1 MRRFLRGTG
10 WSLIGLGCFVLY
22 FLVYQL
28 VGTNAAADNE
38 QHSLRNEL
46 ERNWTSQAGVP
57 ATNRPEIGSGKSI
70 PVGKG
75 IALIQIPK
83 IKVEKVVVQGVS
95 RADLK
100 KGPGH
105 VPSTVMPGQAGT
117 FAVSG
122 HRTTYGA
129 PFFRLNELGKG
140 DIITVIGRTTIYTY
154 SVTSTRIVR
163 PTDTAVLNNVRG
175 GDGTIKSTIVLT
187 TCHPRFSAKQRLIMH
202 GVFIKQY
209 PKDPANPGA
218 RPTEL
223 TEG

>member
-1 MRRFLRGTG
+1 MRKFLRGTG

-22 FLVYQL
+22 FLIYQL
-28 VGTNAAADNE
+28 VGTNAAADN
-38 QHSLRNEL
+38 QQDSLRKEL

-57 ATNRPEIGSGKSI
+57 ANNRPEAVSGKAI

-75 IALIQIPK
+75 IALLQIPK

-117 FAVSG
+117 FAISA
-122 HRTTYGA
+122 HRTTYGG
-129 PFFRLNELGKG
+129 PFFKLNELVKG
-140 DIITVIGRTTIYTY
+140 DIITVIDRTSIFTY

-163 PTDTAVLNNVRG
+163 PTDTEVLNNVRG
-175 GDGTIKSTIVLT
+175 RDGKVKPTIVLT
-187 TCHPRFSAKQRLIMH
+187 TCHPRFSAKQRLI
-202 GVFIKQY
+202 VFGDLVAQV
-209 PKDPANPGA
+209 PNNGTVAA
-218 RPTEL
+218 
-223 TEG
+223 

>member
-1 MRRFLRGTG
+1 MRKFLRGTG

-28 VGTNAAADNE
+28 VGTNAAADN
-38 QHSLRNEL
+38 QQDSLRKEL
-46 ERNWTSQAGVP
+46 ERNWTAQAGVP
-57 ATNRPEIGSGKSI
+57 ATSQPEKVTGKAI

-83 IKVEKVVVQGVS
+83 IKVEKVVVQGVN
-95 RADLK
+95 RTDLK

-140 DIITVIGRTTIYTY
+140 DIITVIDRTSIFTY
-154 SVTSTRIVR
+154 SVTATRIVR
-163 PTDTAVLNNVRG
+163 PTDTSVLNNVRG
-175 GDGTIKSTIVLT
+175 GDGNVKSTIVLT
-187 TCHPRFSAKQRLIMH
+187 TCHPRFSAKQRLI
-202 GVFIKQY
+202 VFGDLVAKV
-209 PKDPANPGA
+209 ANNGTVA
-218 RPTEL
+218 A
-223 TEG
+223 

>member
-1 MRRFLRGTG
+1 MRKVLRGTG

-28 VGTNAAADNE
+28 VGTNAAADN
-38 QHSLRNEL
+38 QQDSLRKEL
-46 ERNWTSQAGVP
+46 ERNWTAQAGVP
-57 ATNRPEIGSGKSI
+57 ATNRPENVTGKAI

-95 RADLK
+95 RTDLK

-140 DIITVIGRTTIYTY
+140 DIISVIDRASIFTY
-154 SVTSTRIVR
+154 SVTAIRIVR
-163 PTDTAVLNNVRG
+163 PTDTSVLNNVRG
-175 GDGTIKSTIVLT
+175 RDGNVKSTIVLT
-187 TCHPRFSAKQRLIMH
+187 TCHPRFSAKQRLI
-202 GVFIKQY
+202 VFGDLVAKV
-209 PKDPANPGA
+209 ANNGTVA
-218 RPTEL
+218 A
-223 TEG
+223 

>member
-1 MRRFLRGTG
+1 MRKFLRGTG

-28 VGTNAAADNE
+28 VGTNATADNE
-38 QHSLRNEL
+38 QNSLRNEL
-46 ERNWTSQAGVP
+46 ERNWTAQAGVP
-57 ATNRPEIGSGKSI
+57 ATNRPETTSSKAI
-70 PVGKG
+70 PVGRG

-129 PFFRLNELGKG
+129 PFFRLNELVKG

-175 GDGTIKSTIVLT
+175 KATIVLT
-187 TCHPRFSAKQRLIMH
+187 TCHPRFSAKQRLI
-202 GVFIKQY
+202 VFGDLVAEV
-209 PKDPANPGA
+209 PNNGTVAA
-218 RPTEL
+218 
-223 TEG
+223 

>member
-1 MRRFLRGTG
+1 MRKFLRGTG

-28 VGTNAAADNE
+28 VGTNATADNE
-38 QHSLRNEL
+38 QNSLRNEL
-46 ERNWTSQAGVP
+46 ERNWTAQAGVP
-57 ATNRPEIGSGKSI
+57 ATNRPETTSSKAI
-70 PVGKG
+70 PVGRG

-83 IKVEKVVVQGVS
+83 IKVEKVVVQGVN

-129 PFFRLNELGKG
+129 PFFRLNELVKG

-175 GDGTIKSTIVLT
+175 GDGKAKPTIVLT
-187 TCHPRFSAKQRLIMH
+187 TCHPRFSAKQRLI
-202 GVFIKQY
+202 VFGDLVAEV
-209 PKDPANPGA
+209 PNNGTVAA
-218 RPTEL
+218 
-223 TEG
+223 

>member
-1 MRRFLRGTG
+1 MRKFLRGTG

-28 VGTNAAADNE
+28 VGTNAAADN
-38 QHSLRNEL
+38 QQDSLRKEL
-46 ERNWTSQAGVP
+46 ERNWTAQAGVP
-57 ATNRPEIGSGKSI
+57 ATNQPENVTGKAI

-140 DIITVIGRTTIYTY
+140 DIITVIDRASIFTY
-154 SVTSTRIVR
+154 SVTATRIVR
-163 PTDTAVLNNVRG
+163 PTDTSVLNNVRG
-175 GDGTIKSTIVLT
+175 GNGNVKPTIVLT
-187 TCHPRFSAKQRLIMH
+187 TCHPRFSAKQRLI
-202 GVFIKQY
+202 VFGDLVAKV
-209 PKDPANPGA
+209 PNNGTVAA
-218 RPTEL
+218 
-223 TEG
+223 

>member
-28 VGTNAAADNE
+28 VGTNASADNE
-38 QHSLRNEL
+38 QNSLRREL
-46 ERNWTSQAGVP
+46 EQSWSAQAGIP
-57 ATNRPEIGSGKSI
+57 ATNRQTATGKAI

-83 IKVEKVVVQGVS
+83 IKVEKVVVQGVG

-105 VPSTVMPGQAGT
+105 VPSTVMPGQPGT
-117 FAVSG
+117 FGISG

-129 PFFRLNELGKG
+129 PFFRLNELVKG
-140 DIITVIGRTTIYTY
+140 DIITVISRTSIFTY
-154 SVTSTRIVR
+154 SVSGTRIVR
-163 PTDTAVLNNVRG
+163 PTDTSVLSNVRG
-175 GDGTIKSTIVLT
+175 RDGKVRPTIVLT
-187 TCHPRFSAKQRLIMH
+187 TCHPRFSAKQRYI
-202 GVFIKQY
+202 VFGDLVAEV
-209 PKDPANPGA
+209 PNNGTVAA
-218 RPTEL
+218 
-223 TEG
+223 